1 MFSLLKEF
9 DGSDSGAS
17 PDEAVSWGKIKL
29 EAVPVKVSS
38 DATIVF
44 PLIVSQTF
52 YKEAQRRNA
61 EAVGMNGCVT
71 ANHIHTDIHTVSEE
85 KAKVV
90 VGLGETEV
98 VVKKS
103 RIEDHKL
110 PNGHSHP

>member
-1 MFSLLKEF
+1 MIRYIVNYTVRYSVRYARSLFS
-9 DGSDSGAS
+9 
-17 PDEAVSWGKIKL
+17 
-29 EAVPVKVSS
+29 
-38 DATIVF
+38 
-44 PLIVSQTF
+44 
-52 YKEAQRRNA
+52 
-61 EAVGMNGCVT
+61 
-71 ANHIHTDIHTVSEE
+71 TVSEE